1 MSDFRPTKKE
11 GDRYE
16 ADGTQGLI
24 DTYST
29 KGIHAGVTARPEL
42 RPYGPRQLTR
52 TPRSIPFLYGTTLYV
67 VLIMLVPPMDR
78 SSLSRRVTLT

>member
-29 KGIHAGVTARPEL
+29 KGIHAGVTARPE
-42 RPYGPRQLTR
+42 RCGPMAQG
-52 TPRSIPFLYGTTLYV
+52 S
-67 VLIMLVPPMDR
+67 
-78 SSLSRRVTLT
+78 

>member
-29 KGIHAGVTARPEL
+29 KGIHAGVTARPE
-42 RPYGPRQLTR
+42 RCGPMAQGSERGHHNR
-52 TPRSIPFLYGTTLYV
+52 YH
-67 VLIMLVPPMDR
+67 
-78 SSLSRRVTLT
+78 SL